1 MKAKT
6 KSRTASQSKTKS
18 RSKST
23 QKGRSKPK
31 ATSKA
36 TVKSAPQSRKRGGF
50 LRKVL
55 ALLAWL
61 CLLAALLGTVSRE
74 LPEELQS
81 LPYVPVVA
89 AFTPW
94 FAVLGVLALVLALAS
109 RRWFAALLALACL
122 GLQGWWQYPYF
133 VAKTH
138 LDDAAVSAVGE
149 SHADTHDS
157 YARVMTA
164 NVYKGRASAKA
175 VVEAVRDQRVEVLAL
190 QETTKPFVRA
200 LKAEGIDDYLPYS
213 QISSSD
219 GKYGNALF
227 SATALDSPA
236 DDDVDSSASFMP
248 GGTVSF
254 GDGKTPIRFVSV
266 HTTSPKPGYWDDWR
280 TSLDEV
286 AAMRSHKND
295 RYVLMGDF
303 NATTDHTPFRNIL
316 GSRFHDAA
324 QSSDNGF
331 VFTWPANKPG
341 VPKFA
346 GIDHIVLDQGITA
359 GQVSTL
365 PIPGSDHA
373 ALLATIAVK

>member
-1 MKAKT
+1 MSKRTAKSKAKP
-6 KSRTASQSKTKS
+6 KPA
-18 RSKST
+18 
-23 QKGRSKPK
+23 PK
-31 ATSKA
+31 AK
-36 TVKSAPQSRKRGGF
+36 KRGGF
-50 LRKVL
+50 LRAIV

-61 CLLAALLGTVSRE
+61 CLLVALLGTFSRE

-81 LPYVPVVA
+81 LPYVPAVA

-94 FAVLGVLALVLALAS
+94 FALLALLALLLALVS
-109 RRWFAALLALACL
+109 RRWMAALLAIACL
-122 GLQGWWQYPYF
+122 GFQGWRQYPYF
-133 VAKTH
+133 VAQTH
-138 LDDAAVSAVGE
+138 LDAAAISAVGE
-149 SHADTHDS
+149 NHADIHDS
-157 YARVMTA
+157 YARVMTV

-175 VVEAVRDQRVEVLAL
+175 IVDAVRDQRVEVLAL

-200 LKAEGIDDYLPYS
+200 LSAEGIDEYLPYS

-254 GDGKTPIRFVSV
+254 AGGKMPVRFVSV
-266 HTTSPKPGYWDDWR
+266 HTTSPKPGYWTQWHA
-280 TSLDEV
+280 SLDDV
-286 AAMRSHKND
+286 ATMRSHKHT

-303 NATTDHTPFRNIL
+303 NATTDHTPLRNIL

-324 QSSDNGF
+324 QSSGSGF
-331 VFTWPANKPG
+331 VFTWPANRPG
-341 VPKFA
+341 LPKFA
-346 GIDHIVLDQGITA
+346 GIDHIVLDRGIVA
-359 GQVSTL
+359 GQVGTVA
-365 PIPGSDHA
+365 IPGSDHA

>member
-1 MKAKT
+1 M
-6 KSRTASQSKTKS
+6 
-18 RSKST
+18 
-23 QKGRSKPK
+23 
-31 ATSKA
+31 
-36 TVKSAPQSRKRGGF
+36 
-50 LRKVL
+50 
-55 ALLAWL
+55 AWL
-61 CLLAALLGTVSRE
+61 CLLVALLGTVSCE

-89 AFTPW
+89 AFAPW
-94 FAVLGVLALVLALAS
+94 FAALGLIALLLALAS

-133 VAKTH
+133 VSHTH
-138 LDDAAVSAVGE
+138 LDNAAVSAVGE

-164 NVYKGRASAKA
+164 NVYKGQASAKA
-175 VVEAVRDQRVEVLAL
+175 VVETVSNQRVEVLAL
-190 QETTKPFVRA
+190 QETTKSFIRA
-200 LKAEGIDDYLPYS
+200 LKEEGINDYLPYS
-213 QISSSD
+213 QVSSSD

-227 SATALDSPA
+227 SATPLDSPA

-254 GDGKTPIRFVSV
+254 GNGKAPIRFVSV
-266 HTTSPKPGYWDDWR
+266 HTTSPKPGYWNKWR
-280 TSLDEV
+280 TSLDDV
-286 AAMRSHKND
+286 AAMRSHKDN

-324 QSSDNGF
+324 QSSASGF
-331 VFTWPANKPG
+331 VFTWPADKPG
-341 VPKFA
+341 VPKFT
-346 GIDHIVLDQGITA
+346 GIDHIVLDQGIVA
-359 GQVSTL
+359 GQVATV

-373 ALLATIAVK
+373 ALLATIAVQ

>member
-1 MKAKT
+1 MKKGNVKSKTKAKT
-6 KSRTASQSKTKS
+6 VPKGKSKSKAKPKPIPKTK
-18 RSKST
+18 
-23 QKGRSKPK
+23 
-31 ATSKA
+31 
-36 TVKSAPQSRKRGGF
+36 KRGGF

-55 ALLAWL
+55 ALLAWIF
-61 CLLAALLGTVSRE
+61 LLAALLGTLSRE

-81 LPYVPVVA
+81 LPYVPAVA

-94 FAVLGVLALVLALAS
+94 FALLALVALLLALAS

-122 GLQGWWQYPYF
+122 GLQGWRQYPYF
-133 VAKTH
+133 VSQTH
-138 LDDAAVSAVGE
+138 LDNAAVSAVGE
-149 SHADTHDS
+149 NHADTHDS

-164 NVYKGRASAKA
+164 NVYKGHASAEA
-175 VVEAVRDQRVEVLAL
+175 IVEAVRDQRVEVLAM
-190 QETTKPFVRA
+190 QETTKPFIRA
-200 LKAEGIDDYLPYS
+200 LKAEGINDYLPYS

-254 GDGKTPIRFVSV
+254 GSGKTPIRFVSV
-266 HTTSPKPGYWDDWR
+266 HTTSPKPGYWTKWR

-286 AAMRSHKND
+286 AAMRSHKNT

-324 QSSDNGF
+324 QSSGSGF

-346 GIDHIVLDQGITA
+346 GIDHIVLDQGIVA
-359 GQVSTL
+359 GQVGTV

-373 ALLATIAVK
+373 ALLATIAVE

>member
-1 MKAKT
+1 M
-6 KSRTASQSKTKS
+6 
-18 RSKST
+18 
-23 QKGRSKPK
+23 
-31 ATSKA
+31 
-36 TVKSAPQSRKRGGF
+36 
-50 LRKVL
+50 RKVF

-61 CLLAALLGTVSRE
+61 CLLVALLGTASRE

-81 LPYVPVVA
+81 LPYVPAVVSL
-89 AFTPW
+89 TPW
-94 FAVLGVLALVLALAS
+94 FALLALLALVLSLVS

-122 GLQGWWQYPYF
+122 GLQGWRQYPYF
-133 VAKTH
+133 AASTN
-138 LDDAAVSAVGE
+138 LDTAAVSAVSGN
-149 SHADTHDS
+149 HADTHDS

-164 NVYKGRASAKA
+164 NVYKGRADAKA
-175 VVEAVRDQRVEVLAL
+175 IVEAVRDQRVEVLAL

-200 LKAEGIDDYLPYS
+200 LKAAGINDYLPYS

-254 GDGKTPIRFVSV
+254 ADGKTPIRFVSV
-266 HTTSPKPGYWDDWR
+266 HTTSPKPGYWTKWR

-286 AAMRSHKND
+286 AAMRSHKD
-295 RYVLMGDF
+295 TRYIFMGDF

-316 GSRFHDAA
+316 GSRFRDAA
-324 QSSDNGF
+324 QSSGSGF
-331 VFTWPANKPG
+331 VFTWPADRVG
-341 VPKFA
+341 IPKFA

-359 GQVSTL
+359 GQVGTL
-365 PIPGSDHA
+365 SIPGSDHA
-373 ALLATIAVK
+373 ALLATIAVQ

>member
-1 MKAKT
+1 MNEQK
-6 KSRTASQSKTKS
+6 RASFP
-18 RSKST
+18 R
-23 QKGRSKPK
+23 RI
-31 ATSKA
+31 
-36 TVKSAPQSRKRGGF
+36 
-50 LRKVL
+50 L

-61 CLLAALLGTVSRE
+61 CLLVALLGTVSRE

-81 LPYVPVVA
+81 LPYVPVIA

-94 FAVLGVLALVLALAS
+94 FAALGLLALLLALVS
-109 RRWFAALLALACL
+109 RRWLAALLALACL

-133 VAKTH
+133 VSHVH
-138 LDDAAVSAVGE
+138 LDNAAVSAVGE

-175 VVEAVRDQRVEVLAL
+175 VVEAVSDQRVEVLAL

-227 SATALDSPA
+227 SATPLDSPA

-248 GGTVSF
+248 GGTVTF
-254 GDGKTPIRFVSV
+254 GGGETPIRFVSV
-266 HTTSPKPGYWDDWR
+266 HTTSPKPGYWNEWR

-324 QSSDNGF
+324 QSSGSGF

-346 GIDHIVLDQGITA
+346 GIDHIVLDQGIVA
-359 GQVSTL
+359 GQVATV

-373 ALLATIAVK
+373 ALLATIAVQ